1 MTDDDLILAGY
12 VLTVPSD
19 APPGM
24 ATVPTPIVTISD
36 CIMKT
41 LPRPEFWDWFQDLDE
56 AERAHSTQ
64 APAAQITAVT
74 MRPADAVALMA
85 EIGGAGQPYFALLE
99 QQVRFDGAVHG
110 YEVVGAEHTLDF
122 HSWHCHGYA
131 DEVSEALG
139 IHVNGIGLLP
149 TYSSAAAVLKWM
161 LDRPESEAPKPVP
174 WVVVALGPVDDEG
187 ARFVADP

>member
-1 MTDDDLILAGY
+1 MAAVDDGPVTDDDLILAGY

-24 ATVPTPIVTISD
+24 ATVPTSIVTISD

-41 LPRPEFWDWFQDLDE
+41 LPRPEFWDWFEDLDE
-56 AERAHSTQ
+56 AERGQSTQ
-64 APAAQITAVT
+64 APAAQITAVA
-74 MRPADAVALMA
+74 MRPADAVALMD
-85 EIGGAGQPYFALLE
+85 EMGGAGQPYFALLK
-99 QQVRFDGAVHG
+99 QSVRFDGTVQG

-139 IHVNGIGLLP
+139 IRVNGIGLLP

-161 LDRPESEAPKPVP
+161 LDRPASEAPKPVP
-174 WVVVALGPVDDEG
+174 WVVVALGPVD
-187 ARFVADP
+187 R